1 MPRGGRRDGA
11 GRKKGSLT
19 SRSREII
26 ERVAET
32 GLTPLQVMLE
42 AMLHYHEAGDRQKA
56 VAVARDAAPYCH
68 PRLSSMQVQQVSD
81 DDLDGEIER
90 RLALLAA
97 RKQGEAPGAAAPAD
111 GEAPV

>member
-1 MPRGGRRDGA
+1 MPRGGKRNGA

-42 AMLHYHEAGDRQKA
+42 AMMHYHEAGDRAKA
-56 VAVARDAAPYCH
+56 SQIARDAAPYCH
-68 PRLSSMQVQQVSD
+68 PRLSAMQISGGETPVLLEYVVQIVD
-81 DDLDGEIER
+81 VTP
-90 RLALLAA
+90 AA
-97 RKQGEAPGAAAPAD
+97 EVGGNGVAHSG
-111 GEAPV
+111 